1 MPHQKLPPETEI
13 GPDGKLIELLSP
25 AVHEWLHSLPLFEDK
40 NQHTV
45 RAYSQGLR
53 RIISIAEID
62 PRAFAADSLNQAEL
76 TDLVRD
82 MRFMTKADGIT
93 PLFQMATINQS
104 LSALQSFYHFCV
116 RDHLPGH
123 EEVPDVLRLKRVAKL
138 RPPEPQ
144 TDHYLPAE
152 IRDLFEEAAS
162 EGDTQ
167 HRIRWP
173 TRDLAMC
180 SFLAILGVRAA
191 ELIAANVG
199 WITQER
205 LDDLGP
211 RLDGAWLFWVQGKRE
226 RVRSIPLSQELLE
239 VHDRWQEERVA
250 RFGPALPSDPL
261 FVTNTEE
268 RFNYQRLKYWLRL
281 LNREAGLRDRSL
293 HTLRHTAGI
302 QLANDGVSL
311 NVIQALL
318 GHVGVATAG
327 IYTALASAHLSDVV
341 RETQAN
347 ALLGQTLREEKT

>member
-13 GPDGKLIELLSP
+13 GPDGKRIELLSP

-40 NQHTV
+40 NPHTV

-62 PRAFAADSLNQAEL
+62 PRSFAADSLNQAEL

-82 MRFMTKADGIT
+82 MRARLKPGGTIR
-93 PLFQMATINQS
+93 LFERSTISQS
-104 LSALQSFYHFCV
+104 LSALQSFYAFCV

-123 EEVPDVLRLKRVAKL
+123 ENVPDVSRIKKVARLEVPD
-138 RPPEPQ
+138 PQ
-144 TDHYLPAE
+144 TDHYQPKD

-162 EGDTQ
+162 EGDTR

-191 ELIAANVG
+191 ELAAANVG
-199 WITQER
+199 WIIQEHEYKADR
-205 LDDLGP
+205 
-211 RLDGAWLFWVQGKRE
+211 RADGEWVFRVIGKRE
-226 RVRSIPLSQELLE
+226 RIRALPLSVALVEAN
-239 VHDRWQEERVA
+239 DRWQAERVD
-250 RFGPALPSDPL
+250 RFGPTLAEDPL
-261 FVTNTEE
+261 FVTNTGD

-293 HTLRHTAGI
+293 HTLRHTAGV
-302 QLANDGVSL
+302 QLAVDGVSP

-318 GHVGVATAG
+318 GHVGITTAA
-327 IYTALASAHLSDVV
+327 IYMALADRHLSDVV
-341 RETQAN
+341 SHTQAN
-347 ALLGQTLREEKT
+347 LVLGQTLGEEET

>member
-1 MPHQKLPPETEI
+1 
-13 GPDGKLIELLSP
+13 
-25 AVHEWLHSLPLFEDK
+25 
-40 NQHTV
+40 
-45 RAYSQGLR
+45 
-53 RIISIAEID
+53 
-62 PRAFAADSLNQAEL
+62 
-76 TDLVRD
+76 
-82 MRFMTKADGIT
+82 MTKADGIT

-104 LSALQSFYHFCV
+104 LSALQSFYDFCV

-123 EEVPDVLRLKRVAKL
+123 EDVPDVLRLKKVAKL
-138 RPPEPQ
+138 QVPEPQ
-144 TDHYLPAE
+144 TDHYRPAE

-173 TRDLAMC
+173 IRDLAMC

-191 ELIAANVG
+191 ELVAADVG

-205 LDDLGP
+205 LDEADR
-211 RLDGAWLFWVQGKRE
+211 RLDGDWLFWVTGKR
-226 RVRSIPLSQELLE
+226 RRIRAIPLSQELLE
-239 VHDRWQEERVA
+239 VHDRWQAERVD
-250 RFGPALPSDPL
+250 RFGPTLPSDPL
-261 FVTNTEE
+261 FVTNTED

-327 IYTALASAHLSDVV
+327 IYTALASSHLSDVV
-341 RETQAN
+341 RDTQAN
-347 ALLGQTLREEKT
+347 TLLGRTLEEE